1 MTEFVRLE
9 VQDGI
14 GTVRLDRPPMNALSL
29 QFDRELLE
37 IAAEATE
44 LEARVEELRAHLAQ
58 RMAKW
63 QVPERF
69 AFVDEIPK
77 TSVGKLDKKRIR
89 ASHSEGELEVI
100 NALES

>member
-1 MTEFVRLE
+1 MSASSLTWEWVR
-9 VQDGI
+9 
-14 GTVRLDRPPMNALSL
+14 RLHERADLTLAPSRPTL
-29 QFDRELLE
+29 
-37 IAAEATE
+37 
-44 LEARVEELRAHLAQ
+44 EELRAHLAQ

-100 NALES
+100 NALEG